1 MNDFI
6 TIATYD
12 DYLSAHFDK
21 QKLDEQGIDC
31 YLADENTVTIKWILK
46 NALGGIKLR
55 VPAQQTEEAL
65 SILNEKREEIQV
77 DFKLE
82 EKENDLIC
90 PNCGSNNTGT
100 EKYSK
105 SIAGWTW
112 LLIGFPITAT
122 PIKEHR
128 CFYCAHKWEN

>member
-12 DYLSAHFDK
+12 DYLSANFDK
-21 QKLDEQGIDC
+21 HKLLEQGIEC
-31 YLADENTVTIKWILK
+31 YLADENTVTIQWTLK

-55 VPAQQTEEAL
+55 VPALQTEEA
-65 SILNEKREEIQV
+65 IKVLNEKRDELPV
-77 DFKLE
+77 DFKVE
-82 EKENDLIC
+82 ETENDLIC
-90 PNCGSNNTGT
+90 PNCGSNNTAT

-112 LLIGFPITAT
+112 LIIGFPITAT
-122 PIKEHR
+122 PIKHHR
-128 CFYCAHKWEN
+128 CFYCGHKWKS